1 MDNLILGQCRSEDF
15 IKFFKE
21 KGITICMGHQAVDT
35 VNDILVFEEHRLDLQ
50 KQIDQLRNDIQQ
62 MGIND
67 AEIQNLEV

>member
-1 MDNLILGQCRSEDF
+1 
-15 IKFFKE
+15 
-21 KGITICMGHQAVDT
+21 MGHQAVDT